1 MSALVTQDLSL
12 CFKETRALDRVSV
25 DIPENCIVGLIGRN
39 GAGKT
44 TLLKTTAGFLRPT
57 SGQIKV
63 FGEAPF
69 DRIDTLS
76 SIFYMDDDRYEDS
89 LKVMEILT
97 LSRLYY
103 KNFNLSMA
111 QKLLDYFEISIKSQ
125 FKKLSKGTK
134 TLLSVVMAICS
145 RSKLTMLDE
154 PTLGLDASHRKEFMT
169 LVLKDY
175 SDCPRTFIIS
185 SHLISELEGMM
196 EQVVLIDRGRIIF
209 QKALE
214 EVQNYALYLSGS
226 KKILEKLVT
235 QKTIL
240 TREEMGEHLTLG
252 IENTLSQQELNQ
264 LRSNGIDISP
274 MDVQDVCV
282 NLTQIHNGGVLNAI
296 K

>member
-12 CFKETRALDRVSV
+12 CFKETRALDRVSI

-69 DRIDTLS
+69 DRIDTLA
-76 SIFYMDDDRYEDS
+76 SIFYMDDDRYADS
-89 LKVMEILT
+89 QKVMEILA

-103 KNFNLSMA
+103 RNFNLSMA
-111 QKLLDYFEISIKSQ
+111 QKLLDYFEISKKAQ

-175 SDCPRTFIIS
+175 SDFPRTFIIS

-196 EQVVLIDRGRIIF
+196 EQVVLIDRGRLIF
-209 QKALE
+209 QKTLE
-214 EVQNYALYLSGS
+214 DVQNHALYLSGS
-226 KKILEKLVT
+226 KKVLEKLVT
-235 QKTIL
+235 QMTIL
-240 TREEMGEHLTLG
+240 TRDEMGEHLTLG
-252 IENTLSQQELNQ
+252 IENTLSQQELNH

-282 NLTQIHNGGVLNAI
+282 NLTQIHDGGVLNAI

>member
-1 MSALVTQDLSL
+1 MSALFTQNL
-12 CFKETRALDRVSV
+12 CIRFKETLALDRVTL

-44 TLLKTTAGFLRPT
+44 TLLKTAAGFLRPT

-76 SIFYMDDDRYEDS
+76 DIFYMDDDRYADS
-89 LKVMEILT
+89 FRVIDILE

-103 KNFNLSMA
+103 KNFSQPMA
-111 QKLLDYFEISIKSQ
+111 QKLLDYFEISKKSK

-145 RSKLTMLDE
+145 RSPLTMLDE
-154 PTLGLDASHRKEFMT
+154 PTLGLDASHRKEFMS

-175 SDCPRTFIIS
+175 SDYPRTFLIS

-196 EQVVLIDRGRIIF
+196 EQVVLIDRGQLVF
-209 QKALE
+209 QKTLE
-214 EVQNYALYLSGS
+214 EVQNYAVYLSGS
-226 KKILEKLVT
+226 KKILEKLVIN
-235 QKTIL
+235 KTIL
-240 TREEMGEHLTLG
+240 TRTEMGEHLTLG
-252 IENTLSQQELNQ
+252 IENTLSKIELNA
-264 LRSNGIDISP
+264 LAANGIDILP
-274 MDVQDVCV
+274 MNVQDVCV
-282 NLTQIHNGGVLNAI
+282 NLTQIQNGGVLDAI

>member
-111 QKLLDYFEISIKSQ
+111 KKLLDYFEISKKSQ

-226 KKILEKLVT
+226 KKILENLVT